1 MFEDLETESE
11 PLELVQ
17 LVKFVTWSRLVGVV
31 LRESIINHVYVKDP
45 TIISDMKSLT
55 LVFGDHKL
63 IIFCIDVIKPKIEV
77 TYKRNWRHYS

>member
-1 MFEDLETESE
+1 M
-11 PLELVQ
+11 
-17 LVKFVTWSRLVGVV
+17 GVV

-77 TYKRNWRHYS
+77 TYKRNWRHYSKENFCNELCLIDWYTDIDDVQGF